1 MAIRIPNQN
10 PLDINQRVA
19 IGVPIPFNAP
29 AVFSQTYTTSAQIK
43 SNIINYILTNTGERV
58 LNPAFGGNIRAQLF
72 ENITANTLESLEI
85 KIMNDIKRYFPSV
98 KVSKISLTPN
108 YQVNSIQL
116 ILTYSVLNDT
126 LETINI
132 TL

>member
-29 AVFSQTYTTSAQIK
+29 AVFFQTYTTSAQIK

-72 ENITANTLESLEI
+72 ENITTNTLESLEI
-85 KIMNDIKRYFPSV
+85 KIMNDMKRYFPSV